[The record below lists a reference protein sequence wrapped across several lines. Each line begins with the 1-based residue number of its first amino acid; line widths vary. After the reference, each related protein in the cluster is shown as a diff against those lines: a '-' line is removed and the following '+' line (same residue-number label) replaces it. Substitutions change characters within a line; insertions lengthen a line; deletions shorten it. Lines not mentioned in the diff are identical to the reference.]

1 MSVGAGFSTRENVS
15 YIGRI
20 KGQVESTRNLLPAV
34 GRLIAAVLHISLTGT
49 CAFFLAVSLFKGK
62 AYRWAKYLGWAL
74 MVVAHGSFDAF
85 LTFNQA
91 VPLHECYFRATC
103 DQTTRKCTID
113 KKGMLAG
120 CRCSSGVDP
129 ETRRCKGR
137 KANGNTSELTLST
150 DFTDLAKAEDFWEL
164 AADRRWGADC
174 NQLPENSYIC
184 GAVYV
189 SWFPI
194 WPAPILGLLI
204 IITFTLLGCCATP
217 RLERS
222 FQSSA
227 GSELCHVIS
236 PKLHANISERS
247 VAEVV
252 GFIGLIMKERGDL
265 LEACRLYQKSVLMAS
280 DHGSL
285 HTYSL
290 RRDDLRAVAWGKR
303 FMQKQQLF
311 APVLAALDGKSV
323 SDDAKIFGVK
333 DFAAENEFHDA
344 LAIGLVTFKL
354 LFLAQPRG
362 FESKGEPSWLKR
374 LKTME
379 IESHIVGPGVL
390 SLMEDMCEAQDTWRR
405 RSEMDASMLVGAQ
418 KHNQVLKRLCGVLEK
433 CCQGHDLHLT
443 PVRTLGILKIFE
455 GWISVQMRALRI
467 FLLGFAD
474 ILARESSEA
483 VPKAPTN
490 FKPMF
495 VDDQHFILIPLLVT
509 GVKLWHLREE
519 SKFFTVFSFWDKLQ
533 IIPIETPVMF
543 LLGEIDC
550 REGVLTTVQKGKYT
564 SFDDAL
570 RTIVNVYLD
579 VLVQV
584 RRKLT
589 SNRIFVHPVP
599 SDSDW
604 SQNSMNKAR
613 VKLLKIQSIFDS
625 PVPEDADIT
634 TLSKLQLLPDLRL
647 DGIHLNLD
655 TPTSPVT
662 APRARAA
669 PRSTVGVKKTR
680 LSGLGLHRGDL
691 KPEVDTV
698 RRCCFASANRRKTLD
713 AVIAEMEDEPVAETK
728 LGLIDLLCI
737 GVGSTVGS
745 GVFVLTGQ
753 GPAELL
759 VKDLSLDTVRPEALE
774 WLTSRLPEVRTGR
787 IITAKRLEVRQLFD
801 EETSTLTY
809 LVTCPETSEAVLIDP
824 VLEQKDRDLQVL
836 KELNLKLKYVINTH
850 CHADHITSG
859 GLIRKDM
866 PEVKTII
873 SEASG
878 AKADMHIKHGDTI
891 SFGKLQLEVR
901 ATPGHTDGCVTFILK
916 TKTASFAFTG
926 DTLLIRGCGRTDF
939 QQGNPRLLYQNV
951 YEQIFT
957 LPGETFICPGHDYK
971 GRGVS
976 SVEEE
981 RRFNP
986 RLTKSVDEFAE
997 LMDNLGLAY
1006 PKKIDVAVPGN
1017 MILSWVFAGIACL
1030 LSGFAYME
1038 LSARLPTRGSCY
1050 TFSYHGL
1057 GELWAVIG
1065 AFCITL
1071 EYGISGAG
1079 VARNWSQK
1087 MGSFL
1092 GDEYKHTVFFY
1103 FGKGTWPADATAAQL
1118 ADNYA
1123 RNCSACVSMGPLI
1136 YRQETEKL
1144 RPALSIF
1151 GLPVERPRPWRARTD
1166 DNYLDLSAAF
1176 LTAGCTLL
1184 LMGGLSLSKAVVNF
1198 MTFLK
1203 VLLVIFMVICGFIV
1217 CCLSSKA
1224 KNASRTMPLAL
1235 IGTLAIAAMVS
1246 FTAQLAISLI
1256 SQPGQA
1262 SDFGVAFEQMG
1273 WTVISWIVRLGELIL
1288 LPLVVLLSILPQPE
1302 VSAAMST
1309 DRLIP
1314 SIFRRQASSLA
1325 K

>member
-1 MSVGAGFSTRENVS
+1 MARAPEGLALIHGALYLFQSLASILVLTPSWLLGNCLTKDERQNGWFWSAVCRDGCWFGLKTVSLFPKKDDCGHDSAIQYRLIVAMYCCHEPIKAGLLVSMFWCGALFSAGTSGEFNTRLLYFWRDWDPACHAKSPLGPTWPYDDPSTSCVAKALVEWILTPGIVEESMKLLVLLRLVPSLEDAMRSLWLTRCPRMSTFQCLPCCGWFLKLAASPVVVVLCGMSVGAGFSTRENVS

-164 AADRRWGADC
+164 AADRRSSHHYHFHA
-174 NQLPENSYIC
+174 
-184 GAVYV
+184 
-189 SWFPI
+189 
-194 WPAPILGLLI
+194 LGLL
-204 IITFTLLGCCATP
+204 LSLRLGCATP

-227 GSELCHVIS
+227 GSEELCHVIS

-285 HTYSL
+285 CLNLMHTYSL

-390 SLMEDMCEAQDTWRR
+390 SLMEDTWRR

-443 PVRTLGILKIFE
+443 PVRNENAYFRCIK
-455 GWISVQMRALRI
+455 
-467 FLLGFAD
+467 D

-495 VDDQHFILIPLLVT
+495 VVGDSHVLSMAWQFVDFDDQHFILIPLLVT

-599 SDSDW
+599 SVLPETRFLTMAMNNLLDSDW

-647 DGIHLNLD
+647 DGIHL
-655 TPTSPVT
+655 SPSYVKSHL
-662 APRARAA
+662 APA
-669 PRSTVGVKKTR
+669 
-680 LSGLGLHRGDL
+680 
-691 KPEVDTV
+691 
-698 RRCCFASANRRKTLD
+698 
-713 AVIAEMEDEPVAETK
+713 M
-728 LGLIDLLCI
+728 
-737 GVGSTVGS
+737 
-745 GVFVLTGQ
+745 
-753 GPAELL
+753 
-759 VKDLSLDTVRPEALE
+759 
-774 WLTSRLPEVRTGR
+774 
-787 IITAKRLEVRQLFD
+787 
-801 EETSTLTY
+801 
-809 LVTCPETSEAVLIDP
+809 
-824 VLEQKDRDLQVL
+824 
-836 KELNLKLKYVINTH
+836 
-850 CHADHITSG
+850 
-859 GLIRKDM
+859 
-866 PEVKTII
+866 
-873 SEASG
+873 
-878 AKADMHIKHGDTI
+878 
-891 SFGKLQLEVR
+891 
-901 ATPGHTDGCVTFILK
+901 
-916 TKTASFAFTG
+916 
-926 DTLLIRGCGRTDF
+926 
-939 QQGNPRLLYQNV
+939 QQ
-951 YEQIFT
+951 
-957 LPGETFICPGHDYK
+957 
-971 GRGVS
+971 
-976 SVEEE
+976 
-981 RRFNP
+981 
-986 RLTKSVDEFAE
+986 A
-997 LMDNLGLAY
+997 
-1006 PKKIDVAVPGN
+1006 
-1017 MILSWVFAGIACL
+1017 
-1030 LSGFAYME
+1030 
-1038 LSARLPTRGSCY
+1038 
-1050 TFSYHGL
+1050 
-1057 GELWAVIG
+1057 
-1065 AFCITL
+1065 
-1071 EYGISGAG
+1071 
-1079 VARNWSQK
+1079 WS
-1087 MGSFL
+1087 
-1092 GDEYKHTVFFY
+1092 
-1103 FGKGTWPADATAAQL
+1103 
-1118 ADNYA
+1118 
-1123 RNCSACVSMGPLI
+1123 
-1136 YRQETEKL
+1136 
-1144 RPALSIF
+1144 
-1151 GLPVERPRPWRARTD
+1151 
-1166 DNYLDLSAAF
+1166 
-1176 LTAGCTLL
+1176 
-1184 LMGGLSLSKAVVNF
+1184 
-1198 MTFLK
+1198 
-1203 VLLVIFMVICGFIV
+1203 
-1217 CCLSSKA
+1217 
-1224 KNASRTMPLAL
+1224 
-1235 IGTLAIAAMVS
+1235 
-1246 FTAQLAISLI
+1246 
-1256 SQPGQA
+1256 
-1262 SDFGVAFEQMG
+1262 
-1273 WTVISWIVRLGELIL
+1273 
-1288 LPLVVLLSILPQPE
+1288 
-1302 VSAAMST
+1302 
-1309 DRLIP
+1309 
-1314 SIFRRQASSLA
+1314 
-1325 K
+1325 